1 MNAFGILDKWVVS
14 LSVNRASGQ
23 GKLEQMPLAEITQF
37 AVFTTGEG
45 LGA

>member
-1 MNAFGILDKWVVS
+1 MNAFSILDKWVVS
-14 LSVNRASGQ
+14 LSVYRASGQ

-37 AVFTTGEG
+37 AVFTTGGG

>member
-1 MNAFGILDKWVVS
+1 MNAFSILDKWVVS
-14 LSVNRASGQ
+14 LSVVRASGQ

-37 AVFTTGEG
+37 SDFTTGER